1 MLSKFAGF
9 FQRNFGFPLDFVP
22 FFSPFLLFSSAILNS
37 NSFHQYSAVELRAKS
52 VELVSRVVRGDLA
65 MQCVF
70 EYFSWSI
77 QGMFTEFEYRVYR
90 IRDRKRQNYRNFFV
104 KPVKARHIYLIFTFL
119 VLNWQTMGVRSLFL
133 PIRTLLFFSWFDFSF
148 SIDSCKNN
156 VSALMGL
163 LVGAKEM

>member
-22 FFSPFLLFSSAILNS
+22 FFSPFLLSSSAILNS
-37 NSFHQYSAVELRAKS
+37 NSFHRYTAVALRANS
-52 VELVSRVVRGDLA
+52 VELVSRVVRGDHAL
-65 MQCVF
+65 
-70 EYFSWSI
+70 
-77 QGMFTEFEYRVYR
+77 R
-90 IRDRKRQNYRNFFV
+90 IRIFQLIHPRDVYWVWIPCLQDTWQKKANYRNFFV

-133 PIRTLLFFSWFDFSF
+133 PIRTLLFFSWFDFYF

-163 LVGAKEM
+163 LVGTKEM